1 MSKHSLRSVRFSF
14 IILVSAFCLFLILAA
29 YQLHLPGLHYDE
41 AKEAGL
47 NAMQLITGQ
56 PVTAFR
62 DATVQVGPWRL
73 PLMVQDYIGALN
85 VVLATPFL
93 ALGGVNTVAL
103 RWLPLLTAALT
114 LVITWRVALRLGGVA
129 AASVAVLLL
138 AVNPSFIFWSRQGI
152 FVTNL
157 TALIFMASLLAGLR
171 WWSGRR
177 PRDLWLMA
185 FLWGLG
191 VYTKLLFVWAIVA
204 MVIVAALAW
213 LLEARGWKL
222 ETGSWKLGPSRT
234 THHAP
239 RSLRSQA
246 LTWILALVFFLIPL
260 LPLIVFNVRTS
271 GTLTSVFGNLGK
283 SYYGV
288 DNSAYLP
295 NLLTRVKQVGT
306 LLRGDHF
313 WYLGEVFADAWAP
326 WMAAFLICL
335 ALLVGLLRDQR
346 GMGAEGQGGRGT
358 EGLLRVFIPL
368 LLLAL
373 MVAQSAFTV
382 SDLFITHYALLLP
395 LIPLA
400 GGVAFGVVWRQDGLG
415 MRAPARR
422 GAGELGSRGDSQRS
436 DSTIDAAPISAR
448 TRLSPSVS
456 SRPYT
461 PTPPLLRILVAVL
474 ALIAVLIWA
483 GGDLRTTLSYH
494 RLLTVSG
501 GYGAHSD
508 AIYALA
514 QYLDQG
520 GFSSPLALDW
530 GLDAPV
536 RFLTAGRVQP
546 VEAFGYAPLDR
557 PDPGFADR
565 IRPFLDNPDVV
576 YLAHSADRS
585 VFRGRAEAL
594 ATLAAEKGLTVR
606 VEAVFG
612 ERSSR
617 QLFVVYRVVK

>member
-1 MSKHSLRSVRFSF
+1 MQKDEHSVANMSKHRLRSVRFSF
-14 IILVSAFCLFLILAA
+14 IILVSAFCIFLILGA
-29 YQLHLPGLHYDE
+29 YQLQLPGLHYDE

-62 DATVQVGPWRL
+62 DTTVQIGPWQL

-103 RWLPLLTAALT
+103 RWLSLLTAALT
-114 LVITWRVALRLGGVA
+114 LVLTWRVALRLGGVA
-129 AASVAVLLL
+129 AASAAVLLL
-138 AVNPSFIFWSRQGI
+138 AVNPSFVFWSRQGI

-171 WWSGRR
+171 WWSDRR
-177 PRDLWLMA
+177 ARDLWLLA
-185 FLWGLG
+185 FLCGLG
-191 VYTKLLFVWAIVA
+191 VYAKLLFVWAIGA
-204 MVIVAALAW
+204 MVVVVALVW
-213 LLEARGWKL
+213 LLEARGWRL
-222 ETGSWKLGPSRT
+222 EVGSWKRSSPRT
-234 THHAP
+234 TQHAP
-239 RSLRSQA
+239 RSFRSMV
-246 LTWILALVFFLIPL
+246 LTWALALVFFLIPL
-260 LPLIVFNVRTS
+260 LPLIAFNIRTS
-271 GTLTSVFGNLGK
+271 GTLTSVFGNLGR

-288 DNSAYLP
+288 DNKAYLP

-326 WMAAFLICL
+326 WMAGLLIVLAF
-335 ALLVGLLRDQR
+335 LVGLIRGRRGGGAGEQR
-346 GMGAEGQGGRGT
+346 SGGAQE
-358 EGLLRVFIPL
+358 LLRVAVPL
-368 LLLAL
+368 FLLAL

-400 GGVAFGVVWRQDGLG
+400 GGVAFGVAWRWGGGSEAASADLSN
-415 MRAPARR
+415 RNV
-422 GAGELGSRGDSQRS
+422 GA
-436 DSTIDAAPISAR
+436 
-448 TRLSPSVS
+448 
-456 SRPYT
+456 
-461 PTPPLLRILVAVL
+461 PPLLASSPLRRLRALPALV
-474 ALIAVLIWA
+474 ALIAVLVWA

-494 RLLTVSG
+494 RVLTVSG

-508 AIYALA
+508 AIYGLA
-514 QYLDQG
+514 QYLDRG

-536 RFLTAGRVQP
+536 RFLTANRVQP
-546 VEAFGYAPLDR
+546 IEAFGYETLDR

-576 YLAHSADRS
+576 YLAHAADRS

-594 ATLAAEKGLTVR
+594 AALAAEKGLTVR
-606 VEAVFG
+606 VEAVFD

-617 QLFVVYRVVK
+617 QLYVVYRVVK